1 MLKSR
6 RFLVGLSMTALF
18 IGFFLYRADVGE
30 MGRALASAN
39 YIYIVPGLLCYVM
52 ALVWRCVR
60 WQVIL
65 RPLGHFPVRR
75 LWPVMVVGYAANN
88 ILPMRLGELV
98 RAYFL
103 EVREGTSKSSA
114 VATIVIERVFDGL
127 ALLFLV
133 GLVSL
138 FVPVLELLRDLGEQ
152 ARVNWLVL
160 VFGLSVPF
168 FLITALIVGMAVW
181 PDSSVRVLSRGVS
194 LLPSWGRGSA
204 GGLLSRFLVGL
215 GALRSPRRVAAIL
228 LFSVPIWLSE
238 GGLYYLTALSFGIED
253 TFETAALFGGAIIL
267 TTAASNLG
275 LSVPASGGGVGPFE
289 FFAQATLIFFGVT
302 SAVASAYAVVL
313 HAVLLVPVTIL
324 GLVYIWRGR
333 LSLMGMARASQT
345 RGRAATEANAS
356 TATEDGGS

>member
-18 IGFFLYRADVGE
+18 IGFFLYRADLGE
-30 MGRALASAN
+30 MGHALATAN
-39 YIYIVPGLLCYVM
+39 YIYIAPGLLCYVL
-52 ALVWRCVR
+52 ALVWRCFR

-88 ILPMRLGELV
+88 ILPVRLGELV
-98 RAYFL
+98 RAHYL

-127 ALLFLV
+127 VLLFLV
-133 GLVSL
+133 GVVSL
-138 FVPVLELLRDLGEQ
+138 FVPVLELFRDLGEQ

-160 VFGLSVPF
+160 VLGFSVPF
-168 FLITALIVGMAVW
+168 LMFTALIVGMAVW
-181 PDSSVRVLSRGVS
+181 PHSSVRVLSRGAS
-194 LLPSWGRGSA
+194 LLPSWGRGTA
-204 GGLLSRFLVGL
+204 VGLLSRFLLGL
-215 GALRSPRRVAAIL
+215 GALRSPRRMAAIF

-238 GGLYYLTALSFGIED
+238 GGLYYLTALSFGIEE
-253 TFETAALFGGAIIL
+253 TFDTAALLTGAIIL

-324 GLVYIWRGR
+324 GLVYIWLSR
-333 LSLMGMARASQT
+333 LSLVGMARASQT
-345 RGRAATEANAS
+345 RDGMEPQADAAAANG
-356 TATEDGGS
+356 DGGQ

>member
-18 IGFFLYRADVGE
+18 VAFFLYRADVGD
-30 MGRALASAN
+30 MGRALADAN
-39 YIYIVPGLLCYVM
+39 YIYIVPGLLCYVV
-52 ALVWRCVR
+52 ALVWRCFR

-65 RPLGHFPVRR
+65 QPLGHFSVRR

-88 ILPMRLGELV
+88 ILPVRLGELV
-98 RAYFL
+98 RAYYL

-114 VATIVIERVFDGL
+114 VATIVVERVFDGL

-133 GLVSL
+133 GVVSL
-138 FVPVLELLRDLGEQ
+138 FVPVMDLFRDLGEQ
-152 ARVNWLVL
+152 ASVNWLVL
-160 VFGLSVPF
+160 VLGLSVPF
-168 FLITALIVGMAVW
+168 FLVTVLIIGMAVW
-181 PDSSVRVLSRGVS
+181 PDSSERALSRGVR
-194 LLPSWGRGSA
+194 LLPSWARGSA

-215 GALRSPRRVAAIL
+215 GALRSPRRMAVIF

-238 GGLYYLTALSFGIED
+238 GALYYLVALSFGIEE
-253 TFETAALFGGAIIL
+253 TFETVALLGGAIIL

-302 SAVASAYAVVL
+302 SAVASAYAVVV

-324 GLVYIWRGR
+324 GLVYIWLSR
-333 LSLMGMARASQT
+333 LSLMGMARASQAP
-345 RGRAATEANAS
+345 GGAGAEANTS
-356 TATEDGGS
+356 TANGDGGS

>member
-6 RFLVGLSMTALF
+6 RFLVGLGMTALF

-30 MGRALASAN
+30 MGRALADAN
-39 YIYIVPGLLCYVM
+39 YVYIVPGLLCYVL
-52 ALVWRCVR
+52 ALVWRCFR

-65 RPLGHFPVRR
+65 RPLGHFPVQR

-88 ILPMRLGELV
+88 ILPVRLGELV
-98 RAYFL
+98 RAYYL

-133 GLVSL
+133 GVVSL
-138 FVPVLELLRDLGEQ
+138 FVPVLDLFRDLGEQ

-160 VFGLSVPF
+160 VLGLSVPF
-168 FLITALIVGMAVW
+168 FMITVLIIGMAVW
-181 PDSSVRVLSRGVS
+181 PNSSERVLSRAVG
-194 LLPSWGRGSA
+194 LLPSWARGA
-204 GGLLSRFLVGL
+204 AAGLLSRFLVGL
-215 GALRSPRRVAAIL
+215 GALRSPRRMAAIFL
-228 LFSVPIWLSE
+228 LSVPIWLSE
-238 GGLYYLTALSFGIED
+238 GALYYLVALSFGIED
-253 TFETAALFGGAIIL
+253 TFDTAALLAGAIVL

-289 FFAQATLIFFGVT
+289 FFAQATLIFFGVA
-302 SAVASAYAVVL
+302 SAVASAYAVVV

-324 GLVYIWRGR
+324 GLVYLWLGR
-333 LSLMGMARASQT
+333 LSLMGMARASQAG
-345 RGRAATEANAS
+345 GRVDAEAKAS
-356 TATEDGGS
+356 TANGDGAL